1 MNRIRVYALML
12 ILSFSFSLLIAPEE
26 RAAGPQ
32 QDDSVRLKA
41 ELVQIDVVVTDKKNR
56 PILGLKKEDFILL
69 EDGKPQDISFFAL
82 QRAYGK
88 SPAETQLAE
97 GAKRDAPMPNLIP
110 EPGRFIFIILDQY
123 NISPTNHASL
133 RESLLRFIAEDVGPQ
148 DQVAIIGTGG
158 SLAVFQQATKNRRA
172 LELAINAFLGEG
184 SDLKSAL
191 AVDQALNSAQRD
203 LGLAPSQA
211 GAAYQEYILRKTLTA
226 LKNIAS
232 GVENVPG
239 RKLAIFVSENLP
251 IQITTAGGTEDN
263 LLYDLDKVVSRSRR
277 GGLTFYTVDPRGLV
291 TTIPGG
297 SAAEAVGGS
306 MLSTVSTV
314 EEPGARAD
322 SLLSSRWGMMELAAA
337 TGGYSLFNT
346 NNIRAGLQRIMTEN
360 EAYYLLAYYPQNAS
374 ADGKFHS
381 IKVRVKDQPDLVV
394 RTRKGYTAVK
404 EKDQKPNSDSK
415 QKRISE
421 SLASLAPVRNVK
433 VAIAKATAG
442 SDVKTGERSVKMLI
456 QIDPRSLS
464 FLDGGENKSGSI
476 EVIGFI
482 YDLKNKLVDGF
493 SQTLKPK
500 PESYQ
505 RLLSN
510 GITLPGEIKLKKA
523 GLYNI
528 RVVVIDQETGEMG
541 TASEWVE
548 AR

>member
-1 MNRIRVYALML
+1 MKRIRVYALML
-12 ILSFSFSLLIAPEE
+12 ILSLGFSLLVAPED
-26 RAAGPQ
+26 RASESQ
-32 QDDSVRLKA
+32 QDDAVRLKA

-56 PILGLKKEDFILL
+56 PVIGLKKEDFILL
-69 EDGKPQDISFFAL
+69 EDGKPQEISFFSL
-82 QRAYGK
+82 QRAYAT
-88 SPAETQLAE
+88 SAAEPQLAE
-97 GAKRDAPMPNLIP
+97 GTKRDATLPNLLP

-123 NISPTNHASL
+123 NISPTNHAKL
-133 RESLLRFIAEDVGPQ
+133 RDSLLRFIAEDVGAL

-158 SLAVFQQATKNRRA
+158 SLAVFHQATKNRRA

-191 AVDQALNSAQRD
+191 AADQALNSAQSD
-203 LGLAPSQA
+203 LGLSASQS

-226 LKNIAS
+226 LKNLAS
-232 GVENVPG
+232 GVDSVPG
-239 RKLAIFVSENLP
+239 RKLAIFISENLP
-251 IQITTAGGTEDN
+251 IQVTTLGGEDN
-263 LLYDLDKVVSRSRR
+263 LLYELDKVISRSRR

-306 MLSTVSTV
+306 MLSTQSVV
-314 EEPGARAD
+314 EDPGARAD

-337 TGGYSLFNT
+337 TGGYSIFNT
-346 NNIRAGLQRIMTEN
+346 NNVRAGLQRVMGEN
-360 EAYYLLAYYPQNAS
+360 EAYYLLAYYPQNATP
-374 ADGKFHS
+374 DGKFHN
-381 IKVRVKDQPDLVV
+381 IKVRVKDQPDLIV

-404 EKDQKPNSDSK
+404 EKDQKPKSDSK
-415 QKRISE
+415 QKRITE
-421 SLASLAPVRNVK
+421 SLASLAPVRNVR
-433 VAIAKATAG
+433 VAIAKAIAG
-442 SDVKTGERSVKMLI
+442 SDVQTGERSVKMLI

-464 FLDGGENKSGSI
+464 FLENGNNKPGSF
-476 EVIGFI
+476 EVIGFV

-493 SQTLKPK
+493 SQTLRPK
-500 PESYQ
+500 PESYP

-510 GITLPGEIKLKKA
+510 GIALPGEIKLKKA
-523 GLYNI
+523 GLYTI

>member
-1 MNRIRVYALML
+1 MNRIRVYALIL
-12 ILSFSFSLLIAPEE
+12 ILSFGLSLPAS
-26 RAAGPQ
+26 ASAPQ
-32 QDDSVRLKA
+32 QDDVRLKA

-56 PILGLKKEDFILL
+56 PVLGLKKEDFILL

-82 QRAYGK
+82 QRAYGT
-88 SPAETQLAE
+88 SAAEAQLAQE
-97 GAKRDAPMPNLIP
+97 TRRDAPPSSLMP

-191 AVDQALNSAQRD
+191 AVDQALTSAQRD
-203 LGLAPSQA
+203 LGLTASQG

-226 LKNIAS
+226 LKNIAA
-232 GVENVPG
+232 GVDNVPG

-251 IQITTAGGTEDN
+251 IQLTTAGGTEDN
-263 LLYDLDKVVSRSRR
+263 LLYDLNQVISRSRR

-291 TTIPGG
+291 TAIPGG
-297 SAAEAVGGS
+297 TAAEAVGGS
-306 MLSTVSTV
+306 MLSTQSVV
-314 EEPGARAD
+314 EDPGARAD

-346 NNIRAGLQRIMTEN
+346 NNVRAGLQRIMLEN

-374 ADGKFHS
+374 ADGKFHR
-381 IKVRVKDQPDLVV
+381 IKVQVKDHPDLVV
-394 RTRKGYTAVK
+394 RTRRGYTAVK
-404 EKDQKPNSDSK
+404 EKEQKPKTDSK

-433 VAIAKATAG
+433 VAIAKASAA

-464 FLDGGENKSGSI
+464 FLTGGESKSGSI
-476 EVIGFI
+476 EVIGFV

-500 PESYQ
+500 PESYG
-505 RLLSN
+505 RLMAS
-510 GITLPGEIKLKKA
+510 GISLPGEIKLKKA

-541 TASEWVE
+541 TASDWVE
-548 AR
+548 AK